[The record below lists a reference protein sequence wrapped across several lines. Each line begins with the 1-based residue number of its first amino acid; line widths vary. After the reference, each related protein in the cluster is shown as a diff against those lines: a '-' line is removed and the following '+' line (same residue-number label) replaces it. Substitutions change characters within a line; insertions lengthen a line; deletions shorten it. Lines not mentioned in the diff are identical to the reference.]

1 MRHRGAGRLFTVTQR
16 RVEYFYSF
24 CLFGIR
30 GHGLLPSF
38 AASSGFNRLR
48 SPNWSP
54 KRPPDLTSSRR
65 LGAAKEEKLRQRQT
79 EGRSVCDV
87 QAREIASGK
96 IPAGKFHVRV
106 FDHHRIAIPPVLYGP
121 LTLERSG

>member
-1 MRHRGAGRLFTVTQR
+1 
-16 RVEYFYSF
+16 
-24 CLFGIR
+24 
-30 GHGLLPSF
+30 F

-79 EGRSVCDV
+79 EGRSECDLR
-87 QAREIASGK
+87 ARKITSGENS
-96 IPAGKFHVRV
+96 AGNLDVRI
-106 FDHHRIAIPPVLYGP
+106 FDHNRIAIPPVLYGP
-121 LTLERSG
+121 LTLERSS